1 MSHLTQ
7 SCHVEGNPVYAIALK
22 EGLMKNVDKLAQEQV
37 SFVEM

>member
-1 MSHLTQ
+1 MTKLYRA
-7 SCHVEGNPVYAIALK
+7 EGNPVYAIALK